1 MCINKQGIEN
11 DITSVQLSLI
21 FNWSKADF
29 HHWLSTAAR
38 ELTTKPACPRKVS
51 LSRSAFLLWFPAR
64 AKAPSFF
71 RSLEAPSLCTLSSEK
86 MTFGGILK
94 KKKKVNFYSY
104 PLIPGASQTFVPLW
118 SLGSGRSCVSGS
130 RISIFSRPSR
140 TEPTP
145 GTLPK
150 SISIPTQRFPHFVQF
165 PKALRNMLPKEM

>member
-71 RSLEAPSLCTLSSEK
+71 RSLETPSLCTLSSEK
-86 MTFGGILK
+86 TTFGGIK
-94 KKKKVNFYSY
+94 KKKRWIFTPTHSY
-104 PLIPGASQTFVPLW
+104 QGPVRLLSQSGLWGQAEAAFQAAESASSVGQAGRNSPQGHSPNLSAFPLKGFL
-118 SLGSGRSCVSGS
+118 
-130 RISIFSRPSR
+130 
-140 TEPTP
+140 
-145 GTLPK
+145 TLC
-150 SISIPTQRFPHFVQF
+150 SFQRH
-165 PKALRNMLPKEM
+165 